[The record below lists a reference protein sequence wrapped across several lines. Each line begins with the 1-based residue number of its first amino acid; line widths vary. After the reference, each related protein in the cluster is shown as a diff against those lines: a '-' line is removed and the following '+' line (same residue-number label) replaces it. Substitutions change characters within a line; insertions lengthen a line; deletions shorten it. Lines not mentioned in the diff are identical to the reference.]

1 MSDINEL
8 VFFKFS
14 HMSKNQRDNKRI
26 LLIAPHGSYRTF
38 AFINAA
44 KQKNIDVLI
53 ASEGQHSVVSAYSE
67 GMHIKFDEPDEAI
80 DKMLNEASKRPF
92 SAVIGTD
99 DSTTELA
106 SIVSKAL
113 ALPHNKPSSVQIAK
127 RKDLARACL
136 LEAGVK
142 VPNFAIIDTKLSLSV
157 LKQMSSLRFPV
168 VVKPIG
174 LSGSLGVIRAND
186 TQELETVCTRVFNII
201 NLDKKLSP
209 ENYRY
214 LIIEEFIAG
223 DEIAVEG
230 ILTNSKFNLLS
241 IFDKPDPL
249 NGPYFEETYYITPS
263 TLTKTQQTELIATL
277 QSACDAYG
285 LEEGPI
291 HAECRINRAGIWV
304 IEIAARTIGG
314 LCGRLLQFGTGFNL
328 EELVL
333 AHAVGEPIPTLDKQ
347 QQNNASG
354 VLMIPIPR
362 HGILKRVEGL
372 LAAQD
377 IPLIDDVSIQIQPGY
392 EVTPLP
398 EGSSYLGFIF
408 ASGKTAI
415 EVEQAL
421 RDAHDCL
428 TIVIAPLLFKA
439 NVA

>member
-1 MSDINEL
+1 MSINQ
-8 VFFKFS
+8 
-14 HMSKNQRDNKRI
+14 HYNKRI

-53 ASEGQHSVVSAYSE
+53 ASEGEHSVVSAYSE
-67 GMHIKFDEPDEAI
+67 GLHIKFDEPDNAI
-80 DKMLNEASKRPF
+80 AKMLKEAAKRPF

-106 SIVSKAL
+106 SIVSKKL
-113 ALPHNKPSSVQIAK
+113 ALPHNKPAAVQIAK

-136 LEAGVK
+136 LDAGVK
-142 VPNFAIIDTKLSLSV
+142 VPHFSIIDTNLRLSV
-157 LKQMSSLRFPV
+157 LEQMSTLTFPV

-186 TQELETVCTRVFNII
+186 AQELEIVCNRVATII
-201 NLDKKLSP
+201 QLDKKLSP

-230 ILTNSKFNLLS
+230 ILINSTFNLLS

-249 NGPYFEETYYITPS
+249 DGPYFEETYYITPS
-263 TLTKTQQTELIATL
+263 KLNKEQQTELIATL

-285 LEEGPI
+285 LQEGPI
-291 HAECRINRAGIWV
+291 HAECRINHAGIWI

-333 AHAVGEPIPTLDKQ
+333 AHAIGEPIPTLDKQ
-347 QQNNASG
+347 QESNASG

-372 LAAQD
+372 LAAQS

-408 ASGKTAI
+408 AVGESANQ
-415 EVEQAL
+415 VEQAL

>member
-1 MSDINEL
+1 MN
-8 VFFKFS
+8 F
-14 HMSKNQRDNKRI
+14 NQQHQDRI

-44 KQKNIDVLI
+44 RQKDIEVVI
-53 ASEGQHSVVSAYSE
+53 ASEGEHSVVSAYSE
-67 GMHIKFDEPDEAI
+67 GLHIKFNEPELALK
-80 DKMLNEASKRPF
+80 KMLLEAARKPIT
-92 SAVIGTD
+92 AVLGTD

-106 SIVSKAL
+106 SKVSNAL
-113 ALPHNKPSSVQIAK
+113 GLAHNDPGSVEIAK

-136 LEAGVK
+136 RDAGVK
-142 VPNFAIIDTKLSLSV
+142 VPNFAIIDTKFNSV
-157 LKQMSSLRFPV
+157 DQVSDINFPV
-168 VVKPIG
+168 VVKPVG
-174 LSGSLGVIRAND
+174 LSGSLGVIRVND
-186 TQELETVCTRVFNII
+186 KQELNKTCRRIEKII
-201 NLDKKLSP
+201 HQDTKLSA
-209 ENYRY
+209 ENYQY
-214 LIIEEFIAG
+214 LLVEEFIPG

-230 ILTNSKFNLLS
+230 ILVNEEFKLLS

-263 TLTKTQQTELIATL
+263 KLDEQQQLELIATL

-285 LEEGPI
+285 LRHGPI
-291 HAECRINRAGIWV
+291 HAECRINKDGIWI

-314 LCGRLLQFGTGFNL
+314 LCGRLVKFGTGLGL

-333 AHAVGEPIPTLDKQ
+333 AHAIGETIPTIEPQLE
-347 QQNNASG
+347 NASG

-372 LAAQD
+372 LAAQNS
-377 IPLIDDVSIQIQPGY
+377 PLIDDISIQIQEGY

-408 ASGKTAI
+408 ASGSSTKK
-415 EVEQAL
+415 VEQAL

-428 TIVIAPLLFKA
+428 NIVIAPLLFKA